1 MFIMFLI
8 GLVVGLGLYLLT
20 YVFTKEIE
28 NRRRVLTVATIGFLS
43 LLGSIAVAYQVE
55 TLGYGIAF
63 LILSLGILVVCF
75 LLTLFEK
82 SIVWKKS
89 VFTFVILFVIA
100 SSFRMYMNQV
110 DYWVIK
116 ENRLAIG
123 TSDEIGSYL
132 SLLQQ
137 NPTIQGYKT
146 FTISEGAKAVV
157 LSLGEEMSGDN
168 IEVLD
173 VEENGN
179 TTVIKVRMFYNRS
192 DEKNPFI
199 AIGLDRVQS
208 DVVIEDTN
216 GTVFKEAPDVE

>member
-1 MFIMFLI
+1 MFLI

-20 YVFTKEIE
+20 YVFAKEIE
-28 NRRRVLTVATIGFLS
+28 NRRRVLTLATIGGLS

-63 LILSLGILVVCF
+63 LISSLGILVISF
-75 LLTLFEK
+75 LLTLFGK

-89 VFTFVILFVIA
+89 VFTFVILFVIV
-100 SSFRMYMNQV
+100 SSCRMYMKQV

-116 ENRLAIG
+116 E
-123 TSDEIGSYL
+123 TKVFSDEEESYL
-132 SLLQQ
+132 QLLQRD
-137 NPTIQGYKT
+137 PTIQGYKA
-146 FTISEGAKAVV
+146 FEQVVV
-157 LSLGEEMSGDN
+157 LSLGEEMAGDN

-173 VEENGN
+173 VEEDGN
-179 TTVIKVRMFYNRS
+179 TTVIKVRTFYNRS

>member
-1 MFIMFLI
+1 MFLI

-28 NRRRVLTVATIGFLS
+28 NRRVLTVATIGFLS

-63 LILSLGILVVCF
+63 LISSLGILVVCF

-137 NPTIQGYKT
+137 NPTIQGY
-146 FTISEGAKAVV
+146 SEGAKAVV
-157 LSLGEEMSGDN
+157 LSLAEEMSGDN

-179 TTVIKVRMFYNRS
+179 TTVIKVRTFYNRS